1 MKNWLT
7 ELAAAVGSGVLKMA
21 DASFSYKYHV
31 LAIATIALFLRLIDG
46 YVWLGAAGLF
56 LGSRQLQHNAQ
67 HGAWPFNKANE
78 VRE

>member
-1 MKNWLT
+1 MKDWLT
-7 ELAAAVGSGVLKMA
+7 DLAAAIGAGILKMA

-31 LAIATIALFLRLIDG
+31 FVIATIALFLGLIDG

-56 LGSRQLQHNAQ
+56 MGARQLQHNAQ
-67 HGAWPFNKANE
+67 HGAWPFRKAE